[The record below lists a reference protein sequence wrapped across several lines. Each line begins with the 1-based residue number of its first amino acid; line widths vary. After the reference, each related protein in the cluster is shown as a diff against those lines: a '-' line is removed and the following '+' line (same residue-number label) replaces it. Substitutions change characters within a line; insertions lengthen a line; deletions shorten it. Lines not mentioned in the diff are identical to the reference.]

1 MSRGKYTWEETQTT
15 IGQVVLIIPSNDSH
29 NEADTY
35 DSVRQIVDQ
44 LIEEGWNVEDI
55 FISRLILVR
64 Q

>member
-1 MSRGKYTWEETQTT
+1 MSRGKYTWEETQTV

-55 FISRLILVR
+55 FISKLILIT

>member
-1 MSRGKYTWEETQTT
+1 MKRGKYTWEETQST
-15 IGQVVLIIPSNDSH
+15 IGQIILIIPSNDSH

-35 DSVRQIVDQ
+35 DSIIQIIDQ

-55 FISRLILVR
+55 FVSRLITLT